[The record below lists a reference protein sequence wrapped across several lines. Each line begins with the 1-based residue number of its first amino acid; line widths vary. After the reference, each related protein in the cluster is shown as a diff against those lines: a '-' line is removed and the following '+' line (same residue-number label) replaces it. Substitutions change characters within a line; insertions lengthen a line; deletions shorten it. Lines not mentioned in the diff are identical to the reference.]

1 MSNHIQVVT
10 HDGIFHADELLA
22 CAALSIAYGRDNVAI
37 IRSRDSKVLEV
48 TTQNKDTWVID
59 VGNSYDPSL
68 LNFDHHMRDFN
79 LTNSFGNK
87 LSSFGM
93 VVEELLRRDFFNE
106 VKESLLKFS
115 NKVDML
121 DNGVKKAEDLLFLSV
136 LNSYSDNEVINFY
149 AALETATS
157 YLRSLINQ
165 WKEERII
172 NMRLNDSLGNM
183 TEDGIIYNTDYIPVD
198 ERANAIPEAKLV
210 IYKNKQGTYNI
221 QSVNVG
227 ETKDFSVRCPAPS
240 KWLGLCD
247 NELIRASG
255 GLPLIFCHVG
265 GFLTVTSTD
274 DLDEALRVARI
285 IINTPQRVQ
294 VWAQACTFST
304 LDMNIL
310 NLKLDKEKVVIAK
323 IKVVVLDKHGMPI
336 WVEFKNTLSQAL
348 YYYEDYKDKD
358 LGVYQTIQLIAYD
371 NTTSLII
378 KQHVRQV

>member
-1 MSNHIQVVT
+1 MKNQIQVVT
-10 HDGIFHADELLA
+10 HDGIFHADEVFA
-22 CAALSIAYGRDNVAI
+22 CALLCIAYGRGNVGI
-37 IRSRDSKVLEV
+37 IRSRDHKVLEIA
-48 TTQNKDTWVID
+48 TTNKDTWTID
-59 VGNSYDPSL
+59 VGNSYDPSM
-68 LNFDHHMRDFN
+68 LNFDHHMRDFDV
-79 LTNSFGNK
+79 TNSFGNK

-93 VVEELLRRDFFNE
+93 VVEALLGLNFFTE

-121 DNGVKKAEDLLFLSV
+121 DNGIAKAEDLFFLTV

-149 AALETATS
+149 SALECATS

-240 KWLGLCD
+240 KWLGLRD
-247 NELIRASG
+247 NELIHASG
-255 GLPLIFCHVG
+255 GLPLTFCHIG

-274 DLDEALRVARI
+274 DLDEALRVASI
-285 IINTPQRVQ
+285 IINTP
-294 VWAQACTFST
+294 
-304 LDMNIL
+304 
-310 NLKLDKEKVVIAK
+310 
-323 IKVVVLDKHGMPI
+323 
-336 WVEFKNTLSQAL
+336 
-348 YYYEDYKDKD
+348 
-358 LGVYQTIQLIAYD
+358 
-371 NTTSLII
+371 
-378 KQHVRQV
+378 

>member
-1 MSNHIQVVT
+1 MNDQIRVVT

-22 CAALSIAYGRDNVAI
+22 CAALSIAYGRDNVVI
-37 IRSRDSKVLEV
+37 VRSRHSKVLEV
-48 TTQNKDTWVID
+48 ATNDKDMWVID
-59 VGNSYDPSL
+59 VGNSYDPKM
-68 LNFDHHMRDFN
+68 LNFDHHMRDFDV
-79 LTNSFGNK
+79 TNSFGNK

-93 VVEELLRRDFFNE
+93 IVEELLRRDFFTE

-121 DNGVKKAEDLLFLSV
+121 DNGVQKAEDLSFLSV

-149 AALETATS
+149 AALEVAMT

-165 WKEERII
+165 WKEEVTI
-172 NMRLNDSLGNM
+172 NERLEKAIQIRRN
-183 TEDGIIYNTDYIPVD
+183 GIVASEEFIPVD
-198 ERANAIPEAKLV
+198 ERLNALEDVKLV
-210 IYKNKQGTYNI
+210 VYKSKAGTFNI

-227 ETKDFSVRCPAPS
+227 ETKDFSVRCPSPEA
-240 KWLGLCD
+240 WRGLRD
-247 NELIRASG
+247 DELIRASG
-255 GLPLIFCHVG
+255 GLPLTFCHVG

-274 DLDEALRVARI
+274 DIVEAIRVARI
-285 IINTPQRVQ
+285 IIDTPQGVQ

-304 LDMNIL
+304 IDMNIL

-323 IKVVVLDKHGMPI
+323 IKVVVLNKHGMPI

-371 NTTSLII
+371 NTSSLIL
-378 KQHVRQV
+378 QQYMREGV

>member
-22 CAALSIAYGRDNVAI
+22 CAALSIAYERDNLAI
-37 IRSRDSKVLEV
+37 IRSRDSKVLEI

-59 VGNSYDPSL
+59 VGNSYDPEM

-93 VVEELLRRDFFNE
+93 VVKALLRRNFFTE
-106 VKESLLKFS
+106 VKDSLLEFS

-121 DNGVKKAEDLLFLSV
+121 DNGVKKADDLIFLSV

-157 YLRSLINQ
+157 YLRSLINR

-172 NMRLNDSLGNM
+172 NLRLNDSLGNM

-198 ERANAIPEAKLV
+198 ERANAIPEAKLE
-210 IYKNKQGTYNI
+210 IYKNKQNTYNI
-221 QSVNVG
+221 QSVT
-227 ETKDFSVRCPAPS
+227 ETKGFSVRCPTPEG
-240 KWLGLCD
+240 WRGLRD

-255 GLPLIFCHVG
+255 GLPLTFCHGG

-274 DLDEALRVARI
+274 DIEEALRVARI
-285 IINTPQRVQ
+285 IINTP
-294 VWAQACTFST
+294 
-304 LDMNIL
+304 
-310 NLKLDKEKVVIAK
+310 
-323 IKVVVLDKHGMPI
+323 
-336 WVEFKNTLSQAL
+336 
-348 YYYEDYKDKD
+348 
-358 LGVYQTIQLIAYD
+358 
-371 NTTSLII
+371 
-378 KQHVRQV
+378 

>member
-1 MSNHIQVVT
+1 MSNHIQIVT

-22 CAALSIAYGRDNVAI
+22 CAALSVAYGRDNLAI
-37 IRSRDSKVLEV
+37 IRTRDSKVLEIA
-48 TTQNKDTWVID
+48 TQKKDTWVID

-93 VVEELLRRDFFNE
+93 VVEALLGLNFFTE

-121 DNGVKKAEDLLFLSV
+121 DNGIAKAEDLFFLTI
-136 LNSYSDNEVINFY
+136 LNHYSENEVINFY
-149 AALETATS
+149 SALESAVS

-240 KWLGLCD
+240 KWLGLRD

-255 GLPLIFCHVG
+255 GLPLVFCHVG

-274 DLDEALRVARI
+274 DIDEALRVARI
-285 IINTPQRVQ
+285 IIGY
-294 VWAQACTFST
+294 A
-304 LDMNIL
+304 
-310 NLKLDKEKVVIAK
+310 E
-323 IKVVVLDKHGMPI
+323 
-336 WVEFKNTLSQAL
+336 VEGK
-348 YYYEDYKDKD
+348 
-358 LGVYQTIQLIAYD
+358 
-371 NTTSLII
+371 
-378 KQHVRQV
+378 

>member
-22 CAALSIAYGRDNVAI
+22 CAALSIAYGRDNVSI
-37 IRSRDSKVLEV
+37 IRTRDSKVLELA
-48 TTQNKDTWVID
+48 TQNKDTWVID

-93 VVEELLRRDFFNE
+93 VVEALLGLNFFTE

-121 DNGVKKAEDLLFLSV
+121 DNGVKKAEDLIFLSI

-149 AALETATS
+149 SALETATS
-157 YLRSLINQ
+157 YLRSLINK

-172 NMRLNDSLGNM
+172 NLRLNDSLGNM

-210 IYKNKQGTYNI
+210 VYKSKAGTYNI

-240 KWLGLCD
+240 KWLGHRD
-247 NELIRASG
+247 NELICASG
-255 GLPLIFCHVG
+255 GLPLTFCHAG
-265 GFLTVTSTD
+265 GFLTVTSTSNIN
-274 DLDEALRVARI
+274 EALRIARI
-285 IINTPQRVQ
+285 IINTP
-294 VWAQACTFST
+294 
-304 LDMNIL
+304 
-310 NLKLDKEKVVIAK
+310 
-323 IKVVVLDKHGMPI
+323 
-336 WVEFKNTLSQAL
+336 
-348 YYYEDYKDKD
+348 
-358 LGVYQTIQLIAYD
+358 
-371 NTTSLII
+371 
-378 KQHVRQV
+378 

>member
-22 CAALSIAYGRDNVAI
+22 CAALSIAYGRDNLAI
-37 IRSRDSKVLEV
+37 IRSRDSKVLEIA
-48 TTQNKDTWVID
+48 TSNKDTWTID
-59 VGNSYDPSL
+59 VGNSYDPEM
-68 LNFDHHMRDFN
+68 LNFDHHMRDFD

-93 VVEELLRRDFFNE
+93 VVEELLRRSFFSE
-106 VKESLLKFS
+106 VRQQLLDFS
-115 NKVDML
+115 NKVDLM
-121 DNGVKKAEDLLFLSV
+121 DNGIEVAEDLLFLSV

-149 AALETATS
+149 SALETAIS
-157 YLRSLINQ
+157 YLRSLINK

-172 NMRLNDSLGNM
+172 NLRLNDSLGNM

-210 IYKNKQGTYNI
+210 VYKNKAGTYNI

-240 KWLGLCD
+240 KWLGLRD

-255 GLPLIFCHVG
+255 GLPLTFCHVG

-274 DLDEALRVARI
+274 EIEEALRVARI
-285 IINTPQRVQ
+285 IINTP
-294 VWAQACTFST
+294 
-304 LDMNIL
+304 
-310 NLKLDKEKVVIAK
+310 
-323 IKVVVLDKHGMPI
+323 
-336 WVEFKNTLSQAL
+336 
-348 YYYEDYKDKD
+348 
-358 LGVYQTIQLIAYD
+358 
-371 NTTSLII
+371 
-378 KQHVRQV
+378 

>member
-22 CAALSIAYGRDNVAI
+22 CAALSIAYGRDNLAI
-37 IRSRDSKVLEV
+37 IRTRDSKVLEV
-48 TTQNKDTWVID
+48 ATQNKDTWVID

-87 LSSFGM
+87 LSSFGL
-93 VVEELLRRDFFNE
+93 VVEELLRRDFFTE

-121 DNGVKKAEDLLFLSV
+121 DNGVKKAEDLIFLSV

-149 AALETATS
+149 AALEVAMT

-165 WKEERII
+165 WEEERII
-172 NMRLNDSLGNM
+172 DLRLNDSLGNM

-210 IYKNKQGTYNI
+210 VYKSKTGTYNI

-240 KWLGLCD
+240 KWLGLRD
-247 NELIRASG
+247 NELICASG
-255 GLPLIFCHVG
+255 GLPLVFCHAG
-265 GFLTVTSTD
+265 GFLTVTSTSNIN
-274 DLDEALRVARI
+274 EALRVARI
-285 IINTPQRVQ
+285 IINTP
-294 VWAQACTFST
+294 
-304 LDMNIL
+304 
-310 NLKLDKEKVVIAK
+310 
-323 IKVVVLDKHGMPI
+323 
-336 WVEFKNTLSQAL
+336 
-348 YYYEDYKDKD
+348 
-358 LGVYQTIQLIAYD
+358 
-371 NTTSLII
+371 
-378 KQHVRQV
+378 

>member
-1 MSNHIQVVT
+1 MNDQIRVVT

-22 CAALSIAYGRDNVAI
+22 CAALSIAYGRNNVVI

-48 TTQNKDTWVID
+48 ATKNKDTWTID
-59 VGNSYDPSL
+59 VGNSYDPEM

-79 LTNSFGNK
+79 ITNSFGNK

-121 DNGVKKAEDLLFLSV
+121 DNGVKKAEDLLFLSI

-210 IYKNKQGTYNI
+210 VYKSKTGTYNI
-221 QSVNVG
+221 QSVNVT

-240 KWLGLCD
+240 KWLGLRD

-255 GLPLIFCHVG
+255 ELPLTFCHVG

-274 DLDEALRVARI
+274 DIDEALRVARI
-285 IINTPQRVQ
+285 IINTP
-294 VWAQACTFST
+294 
-304 LDMNIL
+304 
-310 NLKLDKEKVVIAK
+310 
-323 IKVVVLDKHGMPI
+323 
-336 WVEFKNTLSQAL
+336 
-348 YYYEDYKDKD
+348 
-358 LGVYQTIQLIAYD
+358 
-371 NTTSLII
+371 
-378 KQHVRQV
+378 

>member
-1 MSNHIQVVT
+1 MSDQIQVVT
-10 HDGIFHADELLA
+10 HSGVFHADEVFA
-22 CAALSIAYGRDNVAI
+22 CALLCIAYGQENVSI
-37 IRSRDSKVLEV
+37 IRTRDDKVLDLATSEE
-48 TTQNKDTWVID
+48 DTWVID
-59 VGNSYDPSL
+59 VGNSYNPLL

-93 VVEELLRRDFFNE
+93 VVQALLHRNFFTE
-106 VKESLLKFS
+106 VKDSLLEFS

-121 DNGVKKAEDLLFLSV
+121 DNGVKKAEDLIFLSI

-149 AALETATS
+149 SALETATS
-157 YLRSLINQ
+157 YLRSLINR

-172 NMRLNDSLGNM
+172 NLRLNDALGNM
-183 TEDGIIYNTDYIPVD
+183 TEDGIIYHSSYIPVD

-240 KWLGLCD
+240 KWLGLRD

-255 GLPLIFCHVG
+255 GLPLTFCHVG

-274 DLDEALRVARI
+274 DILEAIRIARI
-285 IINTPQRVQ
+285 IIGY
-294 VWAQACTFST
+294 A
-304 LDMNIL
+304 
-310 NLKLDKEKVVIAK
+310 E
-323 IKVVVLDKHGMPI
+323 
-336 WVEFKNTLSQAL
+336 VEGK
-348 YYYEDYKDKD
+348 
-358 LGVYQTIQLIAYD
+358 
-371 NTTSLII
+371 
-378 KQHVRQV
+378 

>member
-1 MSNHIQVVT
+1 MSNQIQVVT
-10 HDGIFHADELLA
+10 HDGIFHADEVFA
-22 CAALSIAYGRDNVAI
+22 CALLCIAYGQENVSIIRTRDNE
-37 IRSRDSKVLEV
+37 VLTKATHDADV
-48 TTQNKDTWVID
+48 WVVD
-59 VGNSYDPSL
+59 VGDDFNPYM

-93 VVEELLRRDFFNE
+93 VVEALLVLNFFTE

-121 DNGVKKAEDLLFLSV
+121 DNGIEVAEDLRFISV

-149 AALETATS
+149 AALEVAMT

-183 TEDGIIYNTDYIPVD
+183 TEDGIIYNTDYVPVD

-210 IYKNKQGTYNI
+210 VYKSKAGTFNI

-240 KWLGLCD
+240 KWLGLRD

-255 GLPLIFCHVG
+255 GLPLTFCHVG
-265 GFLTVTSTD
+265 GFLTVTSTND
-274 DLDEALRVARI
+274 IDEALRVARI
-285 IINTPQRVQ
+285 IINTP
-294 VWAQACTFST
+294 
-304 LDMNIL
+304 
-310 NLKLDKEKVVIAK
+310 
-323 IKVVVLDKHGMPI
+323 
-336 WVEFKNTLSQAL
+336 
-348 YYYEDYKDKD
+348 
-358 LGVYQTIQLIAYD
+358 
-371 NTTSLII
+371 
-378 KQHVRQV
+378 

>member
-48 TTQNKDTWVID
+48 ATQNKDTWVID
-59 VGNSYDPSL
+59 VGNSYDPDM

-93 VVEELLRRDFFNE
+93 VVEALLGLNFFTE
-106 VKESLLKFS
+106 VKEPLLKFS

-121 DNGVKKAEDLLFLSV
+121 DNGIEKAEDLFFLTI
-136 LNSYSDNEVINFY
+136 LNHYSENEVINFY
-149 AALETATS
+149 SALETAIA
-157 YLRSLINQ
+157 YLRSLINK

-172 NMRLNDSLGNM
+172 NLRLNDALGNM
-183 TEDGIIYNTDYIPVD
+183 TEDGIIYHSSYIPVD

-210 IYKNKQGTYNI
+210 VYKSKTGTYNI

-240 KWLGLCD
+240 KWLGLRD
-247 NELIRASG
+247 NELICASG
-255 GLPLIFCHVG
+255 GLPLTFCHVG

-285 IINTPQRVQ
+285 IINTP
-294 VWAQACTFST
+294 
-304 LDMNIL
+304 
-310 NLKLDKEKVVIAK
+310 
-323 IKVVVLDKHGMPI
+323 
-336 WVEFKNTLSQAL
+336 
-348 YYYEDYKDKD
+348 
-358 LGVYQTIQLIAYD
+358 
-371 NTTSLII
+371 
-378 KQHVRQV
+378 

>member
-22 CAALSIAYGRDNVAI
+22 CAALSIAYGRDNLAI
-37 IRSRDSKVLEV
+37 IRTRDNKVLEIA
-48 TTQNKDTWVID
+48 TQNKDTWVID
-59 VGNSYDPSL
+59 VGDSYDPEM
-68 LNFDHHMRDFN
+68 LNFDHHMRDFDA
-79 LTNSFGNK
+79 TNSFGNK
-87 LSSFGM
+87 LSSFGL
-93 VVEELLRRDFFNE
+93 VVEELLRRDFFIE

-115 NKVDML
+115 NKIDML

-136 LNSYSDNEVINFY
+136 FNSYSDNEVINFY

-157 YLRSLINQ
+157 YLLSLINQ

-172 NMRLNDSLGNM
+172 NLRLNDSLGNM

-210 IYKNKQGTYNI
+210 VYKNKAGTFNI

-240 KWLGLCD
+240 KWLGLRD

-255 GLPLIFCHVG
+255 GLPLVFCHVG

-274 DLDEALRVARI
+274 EIEEALRVARI
-285 IINTPQRVQ
+285 IINTP
-294 VWAQACTFST
+294 
-304 LDMNIL
+304 
-310 NLKLDKEKVVIAK
+310 
-323 IKVVVLDKHGMPI
+323 
-336 WVEFKNTLSQAL
+336 
-348 YYYEDYKDKD
+348 
-358 LGVYQTIQLIAYD
+358 
-371 NTTSLII
+371 
-378 KQHVRQV
+378 

>member
-22 CAALSIAYGRDNVAI
+22 CAILSIAYGRDNLAI
-37 IRSRDSKVLEV
+37 IRTRDSKVLEV

-68 LNFDHHMRDFN
+68 LNFDHHMRDFAG
-79 LTNSFGNK
+79 TNSFGNK

-172 NMRLNDSLGNM
+172 DMRLNDSLGNM

-210 IYKNKQGTYNI
+210 VYKSKAGTFNI

-240 KWLGLCD
+240 KWLGLRD
-247 NELIRASG
+247 DELIRASG
-255 GLPLIFCHVG
+255 GLPLTFCHVG

-274 DLDEALRVARI
+274 DIEEALRVARI
-285 IINTPQRVQ
+285 IINTP
-294 VWAQACTFST
+294 
-304 LDMNIL
+304 
-310 NLKLDKEKVVIAK
+310 
-323 IKVVVLDKHGMPI
+323 
-336 WVEFKNTLSQAL
+336 
-348 YYYEDYKDKD
+348 
-358 LGVYQTIQLIAYD
+358 
-371 NTTSLII
+371 
-378 KQHVRQV
+378 

>member
-1 MSNHIQVVT
+1 MSNSIQVVT

-37 IRSRDSKVLEV
+37 IRSRDSKVLEIA
-48 TTQNKDTWVID
+48 TQNKDTWVID

-93 VVEELLRRDFFNE
+93 IVEELLRRDFFTE

-121 DNGVKKAEDLLFLSV
+121 DNGVKKTEDLIFLSV

-149 AALETATS
+149 AALEVAMT

-165 WKEERII
+165 WGEEVTI
-172 NMRLNDSLGNM
+172 NERLEKAIQIRRN
-183 TEDGIIYNTDYIPVD
+183 GIVASEEFIPVD
-198 ERANAIPEAKLV
+198 ERLNALEDVKLV
-210 IYKNKQGTYNI
+210 VYKSKAGVFNI

-227 ETKDFSVRCPAPS
+227 ETKDFSVRCPTPEA
-240 KWLGLCD
+240 WRGLRD

-255 GLPLIFCHVG
+255 GLPLTFCHVSG
-265 GFLTVTSTD
+265 HLTVTSTD
-274 DLDEALRVARI
+274 DILEAIRVARI
-285 IINTPQRVQ
+285 IIDTP
-294 VWAQACTFST
+294 
-304 LDMNIL
+304 
-310 NLKLDKEKVVIAK
+310 
-323 IKVVVLDKHGMPI
+323 
-336 WVEFKNTLSQAL
+336 
-348 YYYEDYKDKD
+348 
-358 LGVYQTIQLIAYD
+358 
-371 NTTSLII
+371 
-378 KQHVRQV
+378 

>member
-1 MSNHIQVVT
+1 MSDQIQVVT
-10 HDGIFHADELLA
+10 HDGIFHADEVFA
-22 CAALSIAYGRDNVAI
+22 CALLSIAYGRDNLAI
-37 IRSRDSKVLEV
+37 IRTRDSKVLEV

-93 VVEELLRRDFFNE
+93 VVEALLGLNFFTE

-121 DNGVKKAEDLLFLSV
+121 DNGVKKTEDLIFISV

-149 AALETATS
+149 AALEVAMT

-165 WKEERII
+165 WKEEVTI
-172 NMRLNDSLGNM
+172 NERLEKAIQIRRN
-183 TEDGIIYNTDYIPVD
+183 GIVASEDYIPVD
-198 ERANAIPEAKLV
+198 ERLNSLEDVKLV
-210 IYKNKQGTYNI
+210 VYKSKAGTFNI

-240 KWLGLCD
+240 KWLGLRD

-255 GLPLIFCHVG
+255 GLPLTFCHVG

-274 DLDEALRVARI
+274 DIEEALRVARI
-285 IINTPQRVQ
+285 IIGY
-294 VWAQACTFST
+294 A
-304 LDMNIL
+304 
-310 NLKLDKEKVVIAK
+310 E
-323 IKVVVLDKHGMPI
+323 
-336 WVEFKNTLSQAL
+336 VENKG
-348 YYYEDYKDKD
+348 
-358 LGVYQTIQLIAYD
+358 GV
-371 NTTSLII
+371 
-378 KQHVRQV
+378 K

>member
-59 VGNSYDPSL
+59 VGNSYDPSM
-68 LNFDHHMRDFN
+68 LNFDHHMRDFDV
-79 LTNSFGNK
+79 TNSFGNK
-87 LSSFGM
+87 LSSFGL

-149 AALETATS
+149 AALEVAMT

-165 WKEERII
+165 WKEEVTI
-172 NMRLNDSLGNM
+172 NERLEKAIQIRRN
-183 TEDGIIYNTDYIPVD
+183 GIVASEEYIPVD
-198 ERANAIPEAKLV
+198 ERLNALEDVKLV
-210 IYKNKQGTYNI
+210 VYKSKAGTFNI

-240 KWLGLCD
+240 KWLGLRD

-255 GLPLIFCHVG
+255 GLPLTFCHVG

-274 DLDEALRVARI
+274 DIVEAIRVARI
-285 IINTPQRVQ
+285 IIDTP
-294 VWAQACTFST
+294 
-304 LDMNIL
+304 
-310 NLKLDKEKVVIAK
+310 
-323 IKVVVLDKHGMPI
+323 
-336 WVEFKNTLSQAL
+336 
-348 YYYEDYKDKD
+348 
-358 LGVYQTIQLIAYD
+358 
-371 NTTSLII
+371 
-378 KQHVRQV
+378 